1 MKIVLIIED
10 DYSFAI
16 EIEMMLKEIGGYLPK
31 VVSTYREAKTILNSL
46 KPDFILSDVYLD
58 DQKTVF
64 DIIKPRHLDIP
75 LVLFSS
81 VDDEEL
87 YNKAKT
93 LQSYIFLVK
102 PFNVK
107 SLRSVIHNLEKPSNP
122 TVQTLKVRSNGRQ
135 EIIEIK
141 DIFYFESKGNY
152 CIIHTV
158 NRTLIVRSTFD
169 KLIAKTNSPLLQ
181 RIHRGFMVN
190 LNKIQTFDIRNSEV
204 ILSEGLSIPVARKY
218 KAELKQ
224 NLM

>member
-122 TVQTLKVRSNGRQ
+122 TV
-135 EIIEIK
+135 
-141 DIFYFESKGNY
+141 
-152 CIIHTV
+152 H
-158 NRTLIVRSTFD
+158 
-169 KLIAKTNSPLLQ
+169 AKTNSPLLQ